1 MKILN
6 SYKIII
12 YKICLTCLCRTEYN
26 DIRLRFVT
34 ASISKNSVVRRV
46 NSLKF
51 EEVLLCLRSKQRN
64 TLNGKKSKGPKT
76 ELSEFQIAD
85 KIGFVAIFGRLPKE
99 KRRAL

>member
-1 MKILN
+1 M
-6 SYKIII
+6 
-12 YKICLTCLCRTEYN
+12 
-26 DIRLRFVT
+26 

-64 TLNGKKSKGPKT
+64 ALTAKKSKESKT
-76 ELSEFQIAD
+76 ELSGFQIAD
-85 KIGFVAIFGRLPKE
+85 KIGLLRFSALTRE